1 MRIVVGI
8 TGASGA
14 IYGIRL
20 VEILA
25 ELGIDTHLII
35 SEWAR
40 KTIEIETNITAADV
54 QKLARRHYEEFDLA
68 APISSGSF

>member
-14 IYGIRL
+14 IYGMRL